1 MTALSSFLWS
11 FWVVVADWFTTVLA
25 GVLLGF
31 LEACA
36 GSSVMSLA
44 AEEPVLR
51 EQAQA
56 LVLLLGRLHVAP
68 GSGYSLA
75 CLHPCRDR
83 PPLRQMW
90 FLFCW

>member
-1 MTALSSFLWS
+1 MGRKLCN
-11 FWVVVADWFTTVLA
+11 V
-25 GVLLGF
+25 
-31 LEACA
+31 
-36 GSSVMSLA
+36 SLA

-56 LVLLLGRLHVAP
+56 LVLFLGRLYVAP

-90 FLFCW
+90 FLFFGKLR